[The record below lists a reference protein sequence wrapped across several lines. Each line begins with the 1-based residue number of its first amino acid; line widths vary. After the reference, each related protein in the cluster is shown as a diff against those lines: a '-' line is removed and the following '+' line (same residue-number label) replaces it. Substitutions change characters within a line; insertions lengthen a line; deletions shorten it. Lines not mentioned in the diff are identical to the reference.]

1 MSRAAGVQR
10 RSLETVVRPTYL
22 SLFSGIGGLDLGL
35 ESAGFQL
42 VGSVEADEVARRSLK
57 ANRGDGW
64 YQIPPHDIRALAQ
77 TLEPADLGLE
87 IGDLDLIAGAPP
99 CQPFS
104 KAAQW
109 SQTSRTGLN
118 DDRGT
123 LVSDVL
129 EFVAAFQ
136 PKVVL
141 LENVAGFVRGPTSA
155 LSFIED
161 SLEELNVAT
170 GHEYEAAW
178 KILNANWYGVA
189 QARKRAIVVLSRIG
203 TIGWP
208 EPMATEVRPVAWD
221 AIGGLE
227 DPEAKM
233 LESGGNYGSL
243 LPSIPEGQNYQW
255 HTERGGGL
263 PLFGYRTRYWS
274 FLLKLAKS
282 QPAWTLAAQPGPS
295 TGPFHWDSRPLTA
308 QEMLLLQSFPVDWR
322 VEGNRREQVRQIGNA
337 TPPALAERIGAQL
350 AAALGH
356 ASQTPSLGHQRL
368 GDVPPPEPRCSV
380 PKKYYSLCGDHP
392 PHPGAGLGP
401 SPRV

>member
-1 MSRAAGVQR
+1 M
-10 RSLETVVRPTYL
+10 TVARPTFL

-57 ANRGDGW
+57 ANRGDSW
-64 YQIPPHDIRALAQ
+64 FQIPPHDIRVLAQ

-87 IGDLDLIAGAPP
+87 IGGLDLIAGGPP

-109 SQTSRTGLN
+109 SQTSRTGLK

-123 LVSDVL
+123 LVGDVL
-129 EFVAAFQ
+129 ELVATFQ

-155 LSFIED
+155 LSFIEN
-161 SLEELNVAT
+161 SLDELNLAT
-170 GHEYEAAW
+170 GHKYEPAW
-178 KILNANWYGVA
+178 EILNANWYGVA

-203 TIGWP
+203 AIGWP
-208 EPMATEVRPVAWD
+208 EPMATEIRPVAWD
-221 AIGGLE
+221 AIGGLD
-227 DPEAKM
+227 DPEAPM
-233 LESGGNYGSL
+233 LESGGQYGPL

-295 TGPFHWDSRPLTA
+295 TGPFHWDSRPLTI
-308 QEMLLLQSFPVDWR
+308 QEMLLLQSFPGDWR
-322 VEGNRREQVRQIGNA
+322 VEGNRRDQIRQVGNA
-337 TPPALAERIGAQL
+337 TPPALAERIGAHL
-350 AAALGH
+350 AAALGYVSR
-356 ASQTPSLGHQRL
+356 APTLGHHRA
-368 GDVPPPEPRCSV
+368 GDVPPPKRLRAV
-380 PKKYYSLCGDHP
+380 PKKYHSLRGDHP

-401 SPRV
+401 SPRT